1 MSASTAILEEVASL
15 RVQLESHNR
24 LYHTL
29 DSPEITDA
37 DYDALLAR
45 LVSLEK
51 DYNLFSPS
59 SPSNRIGAEPLP
71 GFTQVAH
78 EIPMLS
84 LDKVFGEADLRSF
97 EA

>member
-15 RVQLESHNR
+15 RVQLERHNR

-29 DSPEITDA
+29 HSPEITDA

-51 DYNLFSPS
+51 DYNLF
-59 SPSNRIGAEPLP
+59 
-71 GFTQVAH
+71 
-78 EIPMLS
+78 
-84 LDKVFGEADLRSF
+84 
-97 EA
+97 